1 MPPYRIGSVF
11 LLIKF
16 ICNPGNTHLFVVM
29 FLRGR
34 ERDVCCWPQSPGG
47 HVSGE
52 GPGDEMTCR
61 STFHRFVNVVL
72 SVVL

>member
-16 ICNPGNTHLFVVM
+16 ICNPGNTHLFVVL

-34 ERDVCCWPQSPGG
+34 ERETFVAGPSP
-47 HVSGE
+47 HVVMSAE
-52 GPGDEMTCR
+52 KDLVMR
-61 STFHRFVNVVL
+61 
-72 SVVL
+72 